1 MPFLLDLALLRQVV
15 LSKWVVLDTYI
26 FNSGPLTLFLIRRQE
41 HLSVMLL
48 EHLGDSRGN
57 WQAGVIVTAT
67 CALVLRR
74 AKELLLR

>member
-15 LSKWVVLDTYI
+15 LGKWVFLDTYI
-26 FNSGPLTLFLIRRQE
+26 FYSGPLSLFLIRRQE

-48 EHLGDSRGN
+48 EHLGDSRGH
-57 WQAGVIVTAT
+57 WQAGVIVTTT